1 MEQLIEQFTGIF
13 FMSGIIFI
21 LGALIMH
28 FFPPKDI
35 NSLYG
40 YRSKRSMASPERWD
54 FAQKYSVKQLLKG
67 GIFMLFMGF
76 ANYFLDLNMHLRIP
90 SLIILLLVV
99 GYIFYTTELKLKKE
113 FTE

>member
-1 MEQLIEQFTGIF
+1 MEQLIAQFTGIF

-21 LGALIMH
+21 LASLIMYL
-28 FFPPKDI
+28 FPPKDI
-35 NSLYG
+35 NALYG
-40 YRSKRSMASPERWD
+40 YRSKRSMASQERWD

-67 GIFMLFMGF
+67 GLFMVVLGF
-76 ANYFLDLNMHLRIP
+76 ANYFFDLNMHSRIP